1 MPAAMPNF
9 KDKINYNYNYN
20 YKGDREID
28 DHLSLI
34 PDSHKPGLYYGRAW
48 PREKLASMFIG

>member
-9 KDKINYNYNYN
+9 KDKINYNYN